1 MAKHRKPTDHHVNPL
16 LGGAVLATGML
27 MAAPAAMALA
37 DTAGVNGRPAT
48 PFNQPGVNA
57 VQTVGDKVFD
67 NPNIKIPTLRATGP
81 VTLNDTGAGQTYHA
95 LFGNSDKTLQ
105 GDGNGG
111 QAAPSQ
117 GLTVGV
123 VNSVATPYKITCNIA
138 VQTRCGTVVRWNQL

>member
-1 MAKHRKPTDHHVNPL
+1 MAKHRKPADHHVNPL

-37 DTAGVNGRPAT
+37 DTPGVHGRPDT
-48 PFNQPGVNA
+48 PFNQPVVNA
-57 VQTVGDKVFD
+57 IQNVGDKVFD
-67 NPNIKIPTLRATGP
+67 NPDIKIPTLRASGP

-95 LFGNSDKTLQ
+95 LFGNSTDTLQ
-105 GDGNGG
+105 TDDAGAKVD
-111 QAAPSQ
+111 PSQ

-123 VNSVATPYKITCNIA
+123 VNSFATPYKITCNIA